1 MAFPATGKTER
12 CRHWKEKREKCDKS
26 KTITTDMLL
35 TSLQDSLIK
44 NKKAN
49 SSDKHIELAQIF
61 WLYDLTFRMYSTY
74 IFKWNR

>member
-1 MAFPATGKTER
+1 MEWLFLPPAKQNVAAI
-12 CRHWKEKREKCDKS
+12 EKKKGEKCDKS

-44 NKKAN
+44 NKKTN

-61 WLYDLTFRMYSTY
+61 
-74 IFKWNR
+74 